1 MVKRSR
7 QTKRNQHKQF
17 LDILAH
23 GIREDIM
30 DDDSFLQDYRPWIK
44 GVTSD
49 IEGMSEQDITHF
61 VNLHL

>member
-1 MVKRSR
+1 
-7 QTKRNQHKQF
+7 
-17 LDILAH
+17 
-23 GIREDIM
+23 M